1 MWLAESAS
9 DRSLCLGNLMA
20 EPRDSFWQLEHT
32 NRRETALLVVVFI
45 ILFTALGFG
54 LDFVFGNLRVI
65 DGHLMGAPVLTVIAL
80 VIGSVQSLLSYF
92 GGASLVLA
100 SVHARPLVADSPKEQ
115 IVIDVVNEMALA
127 ARMPVPRAYII
138 DDPAPNAFATGRD
151 PQHSVI
157 CVTRGL
163 VDEMDR
169 EELQGVIGHEMA
181 HVRDYDIR
189 TMMMIA
195 VLVGGIAMLAD
206 FVLRWSLFGGFGNSR
221 GDRDNSSGGNAGAL
235 IAIAVFV
242 LAAIAPI
249 FSQLL
254 AMAISRQRE
263 YLSDAASVEFTR
275 NPRALLRALERLAQ
289 TESPLKNASRGTAHL
304 FIVNPLEGAGN
315 DGEGFFA
322 NLLSTHPPLAK
333 RIARLRALAGE
344 SGPDAAA
351 VAPAG
356 ATPA

>member
-1 MWLAESAS
+1 
-9 DRSLCLGNLMA
+9 MA
-20 EPRDSFWQLEHT
+20 APRDSFWQLERT
-32 NRRETALLVVVFI
+32 NRRETVLLVVVFI
-45 ILFTALGFG
+45 ILFTALGCG

-65 DGHLMGAPVLTVIAL
+65 DGHVAGAPVLTVIAL
-80 VIGSVQSLLSYF
+80 LIGCVQSLVSYF

-100 SVHARPLVADSPKEQ
+100 SVHARPLAADSQKEQ
-115 IVIDVVNEMALA
+115 TVVDVVNEMALA

-195 VLVGGIAMLAD
+195 VLVGGVAMLAD
-206 FVLRWSLFGGFGNSR
+206 FVLRWSLFGGFGGGR
-221 GDRDNSSGGNAGAL
+221 GNRNDSSGGGNAGAL
-235 IAIAVFV
+235 IAIAVFI

-254 AMAISRQRE
+254 AMAVSRQRE

-275 NPRALLRALERLAQ
+275 NPRALLRALEHLAQ

-315 DGEGFFA
+315 EGEGFFA
-322 NLLSTHPPLAK
+322 NLLSSHPPLSK

-344 SGPDAAA
+344 GSSEGTA
-351 VAPAG
+351 VAAGGVPPA
-356 ATPA
+356 

>member
-1 MWLAESAS
+1 
-9 DRSLCLGNLMA
+9 MA
-20 EPRDSFWQLEHT
+20 QPHDSFWELERK

-45 ILFTALGFG
+45 LLFTALGCG
-54 LDFVFGNLRVI
+54 LDFVFGNLRII
-65 DGHLMGAPVLTVIAL
+65 DGQIMGAPLLTITAL
-80 VIGSVQSLLSYF
+80 VIGSIQSVLSYF
-92 GGASLVLA
+92 GGAALVLA
-100 SVHARPLVADSPKEQ
+100 SVHARPLVPDSPKEQ
-115 IVIDVVNEMALA
+115 TVLNVVGEMALA

-138 DDPAPNAFATGRD
+138 DDTAPNALATGRD

-163 VDEMDR
+163 VDQMDR
-169 EELQGVIGHEMA
+169 EELQGVLGHEMA

-206 FVLRWSLFGGFGNSR
+206 FVYRWSWFGGFGARGGR
-221 GDRDNSSGGNAGAL
+221 GDRDSSDGGGGNAGAL
-235 IAIAVFV
+235 IAIAVFI
-242 LAAIAPI
+242 LAALAPI

-254 AMAISRQRE
+254 AMAVSRQRE
-263 YLSDAASVEFTR
+263 YLADAASVEFTR

-289 TESPLKNASRGTAHL
+289 TESPLRNASRGIAHL
-304 FIVNPLEGAGN
+304 FIVNPLEAVGD

-322 NLLSTHPPLAK
+322 NLLSTHPPLSK
-333 RIARLRALAGE
+333 RIARLRAMAGDG
-344 SGPDAAA
+344 GPDSAA
-351 VAPAG
+351 VAAAS

>member
-1 MWLAESAS
+1 
-9 DRSLCLGNLMA
+9 MA
-20 EPRDSFWQLEHT
+20 QPHDSFWKLERK
-32 NRRETALLVVVFI
+32 NRRETALLVIVFI
-45 ILFTALGFG
+45 LLFTALGCG
-54 LDFVFGNLRVI
+54 IDFVFGNLRII
-65 DGHLMGAPVLTVIAL
+65 DGQIMGAPLLTIIAL
-80 VIGSVQSLLSYF
+80 VIGSFQSLLSYF
-92 GGASLVLA
+92 GGAALVLA
-100 SVHARPLVADSPKEQ
+100 SVHARPLVPDSPKEQ
-115 IVIDVVNEMALA
+115 TVLDVVGEMALA
-127 ARMPVPRAYII
+127 ARVPVPRAYII
-138 DDPAPNAFATGRD
+138 DDTAPNAFATGRD

-169 EELQGVIGHEMA
+169 GELQGVLGHEMA

-206 FVLRWSLFGGFGNSR
+206 FVYRWSWFGGFGARGGR
-221 GDRDNSSGGNAGAL
+221 GDRDNSDGSGNAGAL
-235 IAIAVFV
+235 IAIAVFI
-242 LAAIAPI
+242 LAALAPI

-254 AMAISRQRE
+254 AMAVSRQRE
-263 YLSDAASVEFTR
+263 YLADAASVEFTR

-289 TESPLKNASRGTAHL
+289 TESPLKNASRGIAHL
-304 FIVNPLEGAGN
+304 FIVNPLEGVGD

-322 NLLSTHPPLAK
+322 NLLSTHPPLSK

-344 SGPDAAA
+344 GGPDSAA
-351 VAPAG
+351 VAAAG

>member
-1 MWLAESAS
+1 MG
-9 DRSLCLGNLMA
+9 RPILMA
-20 EPRDSFWQLEHT
+20 APRDSFWQLERT
-32 NRRETALLVVVFI
+32 NRRETVLLVAVFI
-45 ILFTALGFG
+45 ILFTALGCG
-54 LDFVFGNLRVI
+54 LDFVFGNLRII
-65 DGHLMGAPVLTVIAL
+65 DGHLTGTPLLTVLAL
-80 VIGSVQSLLSYF
+80 VIGSIQSVLSYF
-92 GGASLVLA
+92 GGAALVLA
-100 SVHARPLVADSPKEQ
+100 SVHARPLQADSSKEQ
-115 IVIDVVNEMALA
+115 IVLDIVGEMALA

-138 DDPAPNAFATGRD
+138 DDAAPNAFATGRD

-206 FVLRWSLFGGFGNSR
+206 FVYRWAWFGGFGAGGGR
-221 GDRDNSSGGNAGAL
+221 GNRDNSNGSGNAGAL
-235 IAIAVFV
+235 IAVAVFV
-242 LAAIAPI
+242 LAALAPI

-254 AMAISRQRE
+254 AMAVSRQRE

-275 NPRALLRALERLAQ
+275 NPRALLRALEHLAQ

-304 FIVNPLEGAGN
+304 FIVNPLEAAGD

-322 NLLSTHPPLAK
+322 NLLSSHPPLSK

-344 SGPDAAA
+344 G
-351 VAPAG
+351 G
-356 ATPA
+356 ATTAAGPHTTPA